1 MNTTVINEKMDLR
14 KDVQTISVVCLAHA
28 TSHFAQSLLP
38 LMFPL
43 FIKVFGFN
51 YAQLGFLMTVFFVVS
66 GIGQTS
72 SGFIVDKLGPL
83 PVMIASVAIM
93 MLGCFWA
100 SIANSYTDLVGVAA
114 LLGLGNSSFHPVD
127 FTILN
132 HRISNKRLGYA
143 FSAHGLTGYLG
154 WTVASLFMVAMT
166 SAFGWHVAY
175 AGAGVLYLLTLC
187 MVVVYR
193 DLLYTD
199 AHKTPRTALQGV
211 GFDFLRFPVVW
222 WCFGFFMF
230 STITLAVVQTF
241 SVSILQAVHLVSF
254 ESANFTLTAY
264 LVCAAAGMFLGG
276 FVSAKF
282 NQYSEKVVAIC
293 MSVGA
298 LMLLLCATGWL
309 GGIGTMIVLASTGLA
324 LGIGGPSR
332 DMLIKKATPQGATGR
347 VYGMVYSG
355 LDVGFAVSPVIF
367 GMFMDKG
374 MFYAPL
380 VGAAMALGVGVLMA
394 LKVGTQIESDRV

>member
-1 MNTTVINEKMDLR
+1 
-14 KDVQTISVVCLAHA
+14 
-28 TSHFAQSLLP
+28 
-38 LMFPL
+38 
-43 FIKVFGFN
+43 
-51 YAQLGFLMTVFFVVS
+51 
-66 GIGQTS
+66 
-72 SGFIVDKLGPL
+72 
-83 PVMIASVAIM
+83 
-93 MLGCFWA
+93 
-100 SIANSYTDLVGVAA
+100 
-114 LLGLGNSSFHPVD
+114 
-127 FTILN
+127 
-132 HRISNKRLGYA
+132 
-143 FSAHGLTGYLG
+143 
-154 WTVASLFMVAMT
+154 
-166 SAFGWHVAY
+166 
-175 AGAGVLYLLTLC
+175 
-187 MVVVYR
+187 
-193 DLLYTD
+193 
-199 AHKTPRTALQGV
+199 
-211 GFDFLRFPVVW
+211 
-222 WCFGFFMF
+222 
-230 STITLAVVQTF
+230 
-241 SVSILQAVHLVSF
+241 VSF